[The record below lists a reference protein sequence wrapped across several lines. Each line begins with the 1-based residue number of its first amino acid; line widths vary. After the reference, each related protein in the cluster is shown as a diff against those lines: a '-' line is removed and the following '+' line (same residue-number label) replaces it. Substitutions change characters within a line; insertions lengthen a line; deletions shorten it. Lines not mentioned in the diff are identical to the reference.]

1 MSIRRG
7 EGKNPGVRL
16 GAAALK
22 HPAGES
28 AFQRRLHLALRGRK
42 YRKAVGAARR
52 RGVASVLSMMFLV
65 IFGSL
70 AAVMAVVAQG
80 NVRTAHS
87 HLQVNRA
94 MSAAETGLSFA
105 ARRLTGA
112 AQRFV
117 VEKGLITDDF
127 GEKLWNG
134 TWESGDG
141 AVTILEPDFVESP
154 PATSLATALLNAHAA
169 DEHNL
174 ILEPPDELL
183 PAIDEFGK
191 LVVRP
196 IAVTIEENAATFRL
210 SYEPLADGRFIR
222 VTSVGRDGVLT
233 RTLQMDFQ
241 LVKRL
246 DAAVISPNRIM
257 VGKNVH
263 IDGPIGTRFGEDV
276 ADLEEPLGH
285 PIVMKSDFRHL
296 DAELDARIE
305 ALIEQIGLHDVNGD
319 NRLRPGHPTESDG
332 LTEPYMVDAND
343 DGFVDDYD
351 LWLDFYDVNND
362 GMIVY
367 DQDLAY
373 AAGRGTLDVEFSGID
388 DQLAE
393 MIDTLSA
400 DRNGDGV
407 VDLEDTA
414 LGYLDGV
421 IDNLDGYSKV
431 RGNLLFKAGKDAWES
446 SKSGQPWQ
454 TFVNGPIHAEIEYA
468 SAEFEVPDTRLYDLS
483 ITDFTNAQNALK
495 NVTTGSAPFV
505 EQLEAQLGG
514 DPGSHSW
521 SDHPTEPDYLR
532 PDIGVWEQM
541 PLGSPGFYDWYRRPI
556 YKNMTFVNVA
566 IPEGN
571 NGLFINCIF
580 IGAVYVKTHSGNDH
594 VNWNFLGIKELVGE
608 EYVDKYDYESW
619 EPVLE
624 IDGSPVYDTKP
635 FSNNLRFHSCTFIG
649 SIVSDPADE
658 LTHVRNK
665 LQFTGS
671 TRFTLDESE
680 IENGNLG
687 PEELEAAQEGFAS
700 NYEQL
705 RRSSLLAPNFSVDV
719 GSFENSGD
727 KVSMQ
732 GTIVAGVL
740 DVRGRAEVIGAL
752 LMTFKPIMGQGPL
765 YYGGNV
771 SAFNT
776 TLGYFS
782 VEDGDGEGMEPDPE
796 VGFGNIYLRYDP
808 DIPMPDG
815 INAPIK
821 AVPVKGSYMEG
832 VSP

>member
-1 MSIRRG
+1 MNGRIQPGMQRTRGGWGAAPRRNG
-7 EGKNPGVRL
+7 ASAPPRRL
-16 GAAALK
+16 G
-22 HPAGES
+22 GRS
-28 AFQRRLHLALRGRK
+28 RGRS
-42 YRKAVGAARR
+42 ARR

-117 VEKGLITDDF
+117 VEKGLVTDEF

-196 IAVTIEENAATFRL
+196 IAVTTEENAATFKL
-210 SYEPLADGRFIR
+210 SYEPLADGRFVR
-222 VTSVGRDGVLT
+222 VTSVGRDGELT

-241 LVKRL
+241 IVKRL
-246 DAAVISPNRIM
+246 DAAIISPNRVMI
-257 VGKNVH
+257 GKNVH
-263 IDGPIGTRFGEDV
+263 IDGPVGTRFGEDMI
-276 ADLEEPLGH
+276 DLEDPLGH

-305 ALIEQIGLHDVNGD
+305 ALITSIGEFDVNGD

-332 LTEPYMVDAND
+332 LTEPFMIDAND

-351 LWLDFYDVNND
+351 LWLDFYDQNED
-362 GMIVY
+362 GWVVY
-367 DQDLAY
+367 NQDLAY
-373 AAGRGTLDVEFSGID
+373 GAGRGTLNVEFAGID

-393 MIDTLSA
+393 MIDTLTP

-407 VDLEDTA
+407 VDLADTA

-421 IDNLDGYSKV
+421 IDNLDAYSKV
-431 RGNLLFKAGKDAWES
+431 RGNLLFKASKENWEA
-446 SKSGQPWQ
+446 SKEGRPWQ
-454 TFVNGPIHAEIEYA
+454 DFVNGPIHAEIEYA
-468 SAEFEVPDTRLYDLS
+468 SSEFEVPDTRLYDLS

-495 NVTTGSAPFV
+495 AVTVDSASF
-505 EQLEAQLGG
+505 EDQLESQLGG
-514 DPGSHSW
+514 DPNSHVW

-532 PDIGVWEQM
+532 PDLGVWEQM

-566 IPEGN
+566 IPEGI

-580 IGAVYVKTHSGNDH
+580 IGGVYVKTYANNDH
-594 VNWNFLGIKELVGE
+594 VNWNFLGIKELVGT

-624 IDGSPVYDTKP
+624 INGNPVYDTKP
-635 FSNNLRFHSCTFIG
+635 YSNNIRFDSCTFIG

-665 LQFTGS
+665 LQFTGN
-671 TRFTLDESE
+671 TRFTLDPAE
-680 IENGNLG
+680 IENSNLE
-687 PEELEAAQEGFAS
+687 PLEKEAARESFNNS
-700 NYEQL
+700 YDQL

-719 GSFENSGD
+719 GNFENAEEE
-727 KVSMQ
+727 VSMQ

-740 DVRGRAEVIGAL
+740 DVRGRAEIIGAL
-752 LMTFKPIMGQGPL
+752 LMTFKPVIGQGPL
-765 YYGGNV
+765 FYGGLA

-782 VEDGDGEGMEPDPE
+782 VDEGDGEGMDPDPE
-796 VGFGNIYLRYDP
+796 VGFGNIYLKYDP

-821 AVPVKGSYMEG
+821 AVPVKGTYVEG

>member
-1 MSIRRG
+1 MKGRNEPRVRTMRG
-7 EGKNPGVRL
+7 SF
-16 GAAALK
+16 GAA
-22 HPAGES
+22 PRRIGAG
-28 AFQRRLHLALRGRK
+28 AFQRRLGGRPRARG
-42 YRKAVGAARR
+42 ARR

-117 VEKGLITDDF
+117 VEKGLVTDEF

-134 TWESGDG
+134 TWDSGDG
-141 AVTILEPDFVESP
+141 AVSILEPDFVESP

-196 IAVTIEENAATFRL
+196 IAVTTEEHAATFKL
-210 SYEPLADGRFIR
+210 SYEPLADGRYIR
-222 VTSVGRDGVLT
+222 VTSVGRDGELT

-241 LVKRL
+241 IVKRL
-246 DAAVISPNRIM
+246 DAAIISPNRVMI
-257 VGKNVH
+257 GKNVH
-263 IDGPIGTRFGEDV
+263 IDGPIGTRFGEDTV
-276 ADLEEPLGH
+276 DLEDPLGH

-296 DAELDARIE
+296 DAELDTRIE
-305 ALIEQIGLHDVNGD
+305 AIIASIGEFDVNGD

-332 LTEPYMVDAND
+332 LTEPFMIDAND

-351 LWLDFYDVNND
+351 LWLDFYDQND
-362 GMIVY
+362 DGWVVY

-373 AAGRGTLDVEFSGID
+373 AAGRGTLNVEFAGID

-393 MIDTLSA
+393 MIDTLSP

-431 RGNLLFKAGKDAWES
+431 RGNLLFKASKDNWEA
-446 SKSGQPWQ
+446 SKGGQPWQ
-454 TFVNGPIHAEIEYA
+454 NFVNGPIHADVEYA
-468 SAEFEVPDTRLYDLS
+468 SSEFEVPDTRLYDLS

-495 NVTTGSAPFV
+495 AVTIDGAPFA
-505 EQLEAQLGG
+505 EQLESQLGG
-514 DPGSHSW
+514 DPNSHVW

-532 PDIGVWEQM
+532 PDLGVWEQM

-566 IPEGN
+566 VPEGI

-580 IGAVYVKTHSGNDH
+580 IGGVYVKTYADNDH
-594 VNWNFLGIKELVGE
+594 VNWNFLGIKELIGT

-635 FSNNLRFHSCTFIG
+635 FSNNVRFDSCTFIG

-665 LQFTGS
+665 LQFTGN
-671 TRFTLDESE
+671 TRFTLDPAE
-680 IENGNLG
+680 IENSNLD
-687 PEELEAAQEGFAS
+687 PLDKEAALESFNNS
-700 NYEQL
+700 YEQL

-719 GSFENSGD
+719 GNFENAD
-727 KVSMQ
+727 EKVTMQ

-740 DVRGRAEVIGAL
+740 DVRGRAEIIGAL
-752 LMTFKPIMGQGPL
+752 LMTFKPVIGQGPL
-765 YYGGNV
+765 FYGGLA

-782 VEDGDGEGMEPDPE
+782 VEEGDGEGMDPDPE
-796 VGFGNIYLRYDP
+796 VGFGNIYLKYDP

-821 AVPVKGSYMEG
+821 AVPVKGTYVEG